1 MRYSAASIVPRLFDS
16 ATNLMEL
23 SRARI
28 FLHNDL
34 SISTVNNISIISL
47 FYWENKNSV
56 TKAWHLS
63 LHRATLSHRDIVENK
78 SESVP
83 RSDVNGLL

>member
-34 SISTVNNISIISL
+34 SISTINNISIISL

-56 TKAWHLS
+56 TKAWHNNYNGS
-63 LHRATLSHRDIVENK
+63 LTRFQDFVVRYAHF
-78 SESVP
+78 
-83 RSDVNGLL
+83 